1 MTASSY
7 ALIKDGVVV
16 NAVLWDGE
24 GDLFPEY
31 ETYEIKEEDSVS
43 PGFTA
48 EKDKKGSW
56 VFTAPVVELTPEE
69 KANKNIQEASS
80 SYDRASVKI
89 TSLNQIIED
98 EDYSSSSEEDVRAEL
113 AIWTSYRKAL
123 RAYIAKGDGKFSLP
137 KSPEQ

>member
-48 EKDKKGSW
+48 EKDKKGNW

-98 EDYSSSSEEDVRAEL
+98 QDYSSSVEEDVRAEL
-113 AIWTSYRKAL
+113 ATWTSYRKAL
-123 RAYIAKGDGKFSLP
+123 RAYLAKGDGKVSLP